1 MRRGRGASGSELRL
15 RLTVWLVKP
24 ALGVSAPCMSR
35 HWGRAKEPVPPHAA
49 MGSLAGAAC
58 GSIASSSS
66 VSLARTI
73 RLTLHANAL
82 RYTAS
87 STLPPPRTRS
97 RPSPC
102 PRFISEFVPSIPART
117 PYRLRHSLPDSALAS
132 PFDVHSDQVRVQN
145 VHSAPCPGR
154 LWAPPVRHRAAGAE
168 RTWSAVHA
176 GEDQFHPLR
185 RIFPLV
191 RSHCP
196 MPCRTRRSPDCGS
209 VDVEV
214 GSRQHHRPITPRRP
228 PSPSC
233 P

>member
-1 MRRGRGASGSELRL
+1 
-15 RLTVWLVKP
+15 
-24 ALGVSAPCMSR
+24 
-35 HWGRAKEPVPPHAA
+35 

-117 PYRLRHSLPDSALAS
+117 PYRLRHSLPDSALRLRS
-132 PFDVHSDQVRVQN
+132 MFTLIR
-145 VHSAPCPGR
+145 SAFRTYTPPRARGA

-196 MPCRTRRSPDCGS
+196 MPCRTRRRTRLRQRRCR
-209 VDVEV
+209 
-214 GSRQHHRPITPRRP
+214 SRQPSASPAHHPRRP
-228 PSPSC
+228 SFTFLPLTGLTISVPRRSASHTFR
-233 P
+233 PEP

>member
-1 MRRGRGASGSELRL
+1 
-15 RLTVWLVKP
+15 
-24 ALGVSAPCMSR
+24 
-35 HWGRAKEPVPPHAA
+35 

-117 PYRLRHSLPDSALAS
+117 PYRLRHSLPDSALRLRSMFTLIRSAFRTYTPPRARGAS
-132 PFDVHSDQVRVQN
+132 
-145 VHSAPCPGR
+145 GR
-154 LWAPPVRHRAAGAE
+154 
-168 RTWSAVHA
+168 
-176 GEDQFHPLR
+176 R
-185 RIFPLV
+185 RYVTGQRV
-191 RSHCP
+191 RSAHGPQSMREKTSSTRSGASSLWCAATARCP
-196 MPCRTRRSPDCGS
+196 AGHAADPIAAASMSKSAAVSITGPSPPTASFTFLPLTGLTISVPRRSAS
-209 VDVEV
+209 
-214 GSRQHHRPITPRRP
+214 HTFRPEP
-228 PSPSC
+228 
-233 P
+233 